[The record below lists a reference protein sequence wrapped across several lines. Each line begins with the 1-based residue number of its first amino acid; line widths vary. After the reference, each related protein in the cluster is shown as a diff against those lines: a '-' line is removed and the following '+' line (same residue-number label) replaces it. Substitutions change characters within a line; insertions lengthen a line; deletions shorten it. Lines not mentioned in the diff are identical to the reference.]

1 MENARDARAFSDKI
15 MSQSQNNTPPKP
27 RFPFPEDL
35 LLHREHTWVRVE
47 KHELGSRMRVG
58 ITDIFLRDIGEVTH
72 LDLPNEG
79 DEISQDEV
87 CGVIRGKGT
96 KKELYAPISGEILD
110 VNLELHE
117 DPDIIRED
125 PYGIGWLLLV
135 DPNEFEEESQDL
147 LFEETAIAWWESEI
161 EMRRSRLKNE

>member
-1 MENARDARAFSDKI
+1 MDKPTG
-15 MSQSQNNTPPKP
+15 NEPLPY
-27 RFPFPEDL
+27 PEGL
-35 LLHREHTWVRVE
+35 YFHREHTWIRVE
-47 KHELGSRMRVG
+47 DHPAGKRMRIG
-58 ITDIFLRDIGEVTH
+58 LDDIFLQDIGEINV

-87 CGVIRGKGT
+87 CGVIRGKQT
-96 KKELYAPISGEILD
+96 KKELYAPVSGEILD

-135 DPNEFEEESQDL
+135 DPSEPEEEMSYL
-147 LFEETAIAWWESEI
+147 LSGKEALRWW
-161 EMRRSRLKNE
+161 KNELKLRALKKNST